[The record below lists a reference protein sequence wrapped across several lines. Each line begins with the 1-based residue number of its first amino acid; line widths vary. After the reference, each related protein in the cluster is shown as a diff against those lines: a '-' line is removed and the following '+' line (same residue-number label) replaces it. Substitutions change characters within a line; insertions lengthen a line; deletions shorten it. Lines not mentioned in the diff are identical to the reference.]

1 MNAEKKS
8 VLSGPR
14 ISEPLLLWAVG
25 IAQPASPQ
33 ELVHIIE
40 MATKASLPSGM
51 VEAISHQCTH
61 YVERGILREV
71 NKKRKWFSLTQEG
84 ELRIPKDLR
93 RRRDRVRIFL
103 LKACRFNRIE
113 RAKGDGTSQN
123 LVDVSSTRITHESPL
138 QEIPRPTESCVR
150 GSGHER
156 FRWPRIFEQIAH
168 ESGSALSPFAT
179 SSLAA
184 NPLTFYSFSARH
196 REVAENPYLLNVK
209 ELALAIGVSARLL
222 TAMAH
227 KTEHYYR
234 FFELQ
239 KATGG
244 TRPIAAPRT
253 FLKVVQYWL
262 NDYVLF
268 RLPVHDCCFSFL
280 PNVSIKDNATC
291 HIGQHWVATID
302 VENYFGSITTE
313 MVASIIKRAGHTK
326 ALARIV
332 SKLTTLNGTLPQG
345 APTSPI
351 LSNSFLFGFDQRMN
365 AYAKGRN
372 CIYSRYADDITVSG
386 DHRDAVEQCLSQ
398 AKIWLNRLGLK
409 VKDAKTRIQSRHGR
423 QTVTGLVVNKL
434 AQPSREQRR
443 AVRAKMHHYLC
454 GKMTD
459 EHEIRSLK
467 GWLSYMRSFD
477 HLRDR
482 FPVIEQP
489 LY

>member
-1 MNAEKKS
+1 MNAEKRS

-25 IAQPASPQ
+25 IAQPASPS
-33 ELVHIIE
+33 EIVHILE
-40 MATKASLPSGM
+40 MATKSSLPPAM
-51 VEAISHQCTH
+51 AEAIAHQCSH
-61 YVERGILREV
+61 YVERGVLREV

-103 LKACRFNRIE
+103 LKASRFNRIQL
-113 RAKGDGTSQN
+113 AKGDGTSQN
-123 LVDVSSTRITHESPL
+123 LVDVSSTGTTHESPL

-150 GSGHER
+150 GGGHER

-184 NPLTFYSFSARH
+184 NPLTFYSFSSRH
-196 REVAENPYLLNVK
+196 RVGAENPFLLNVK

-227 KTEHYYR
+227 KAEHYYR
-234 FFELQ
+234 FFELE

-268 RLPVHDCCFSFL
+268 HLPVHQSCFSFL
-280 PNVSIKDNATC
+280 PSVSIKDNAAC
-291 HIGQHWVATID
+291 HVGRRWVATID

-313 MVASIIKRAGHTK
+313 MVASVIKRAGHTK
-326 ALARIV
+326 AFARIV
-332 SKLTTLNGTLPQG
+332 SKLTTLNGALPQG
-345 APTSPI
+345 APTSPTI
-351 LSNSFLFGFDQRMN
+351 SNSYLFGFDQRMST
-365 AYAKGRN
+365 YAKRQN

-386 DHRDAVEQCLSQ
+386 DDRASIEQCLVQ
-398 AKIWLNRLGLK
+398 ATTWLNKLGLK
-409 VKDAKTRIQSRHGR
+409 IKAAKTRIQSRHGR
-423 QTVTGLVVNKL
+423 QTVTGLVVNEN

-443 AVRAKMHHYLC
+443 TVRAKMHRYLN
-454 GKMTD
+454 GEMTD

-467 GWLSYMRSFD
+467 GWVSYMRSFD
-477 HLRDR
+477 QLRDR
-482 FPVIEQP
+482 FPAIE
-489 LY
+489 